1 VRVRFLTYLL
11 AMGVI
16 AGSLV
21 LVGCG
26 GESQQNSQNSQNS
39 KDSHNS
45 HNSQDSQTSQTSQY
59 EGSKGEQKAAPNWKS
74 FRGAVT
80 SVLPDEDSFT
90 VKRNNGTTKT
100 FKYKP
105 DRVRVK
111 QDGKKVGP
119 DAIEKGQLI
128 RLNYVQHK
136 NVNVA
141 NSIRIRSTTSG
152 ASSGEATG

>member
-1 VRVRFLTYLL
+1 VRVRFLRYLL
-11 AMGVI
+11 AVGLI

-26 GESQQNSQNSQNS
+26 GEGQQNSQNSQDSQNS
-39 KDSHNS
+39 KNSKGS
-45 HNSQDSQTSQTSQY
+45 HNSQTSQNSQY

-74 FRGAVT
+74 FKGAVT
-80 SVLPDEDSFT
+80 SVLPDEDNFT
-90 VKRNNGTTKT
+90 VKRKNGTSKT

-111 QDGKKVGP
+111 QDAKKVGP

-141 NSIRIRSTTSG
+141 NSIRMRSKTSG

>member
-1 VRVRFLTYLL
+1 
-11 AMGVI
+11 MGVI

-26 GESQQNSQNSQNS
+26 GESQQSSQNSQDSQNS
-39 KDSHNS
+39 KDSK
-45 HNSQDSQTSQTSQY
+45 DSQTSQNSQY

-74 FRGAVT
+74 FRGTVT

-90 VKRNNGTTKT
+90 VERNNGTTKT

-111 QDGKKVGP
+111 QDGKKVRP

-136 NVNVA
+136 HVNVA
-141 NSIRIRSTTSG
+141 NSIRIRSKTSG
-152 ASSGEATG
+152 ASSG

>member
-1 VRVRFLTYLL
+1 MVRVRFLRYLL
-11 AMGVI
+11 AVGLI

-26 GESQQNSQNSQNS
+26 GESQQSSQNSQNSQNS
-39 KDSHNS
+39 QDNHN
-45 HNSQDSQTSQTSQY
+45 SQTSQNSQY

-74 FRGAVT
+74 FKGAVT
-80 SVLPDEDSFT
+80 SVLPDKDNLT
-90 VKRNNGTTKT
+90 VKRKNGTAKT

-111 QDGKKVGP
+111 QDAKKVGP

-136 NVNVA
+136 HVNVA
-141 NSIRIRSTTSG
+141 NSIRIRAKTSG
-152 ASSGEATG
+152 ASSG

>member
-26 GESQQNSQNSQNS
+26 GEGQQNSQNSQDSQNS
-39 KDSHNS
+39 KDSHTS
-45 HNSQDSQTSQTSQY
+45 HTSQNSQY

-141 NSIRIRSTTSG
+141 NSIRIRSKTSG

>member
-1 VRVRFLTYLL
+1 MRVRYLTYLLL

-26 GESQQNSQNSQNS
+26 GESQQSSQNSQ
-39 KDSHNS
+39 DSHNS
-45 HNSQDSQTSQTSQY
+45 QTSQNSQY
-59 EGSKGEQKAAPNWKS
+59 EGSKGEQKAAPNWKT
-74 FRGAVT
+74 FRGTVT

-90 VKRNNGTTKT
+90 VERNNGTTKT

-128 RLNYVQHK
+128 RLTYVQHK
-136 NVNVA
+136 HVNVA
-141 NSIRIRSTTSG
+141 NSIRIRAKTSG
-152 ASSGEATG
+152 ASSG

>member
-1 VRVRFLTYLL
+1 MRVGFLTYLL

-26 GESQQNSQNSQNS
+26 AEGQQNSQNSQDSQNS
-39 KDSHNS
+39 EDSHNS
-45 HNSQDSQTSQTSQY
+45 HDSQTSQNSQY

-74 FRGAVT
+74 FRGTVT

-90 VKRNNGTTKT
+90 VERNNGTTKT
-100 FKYKP
+100 FKYRP

-141 NSIRIRSTTSG
+141 NSIRIRAKTSG
-152 ASSGEATG
+152 ASSG

>member
-11 AMGVI
+11 AVGLI

-26 GESQQNSQNSQNS
+26 GEGQQDSQNSQNSQHSQNS
-39 KDSHNS
+39 E
-45 HNSQDSQTSQTSQY
+45 NSQHSQY

-74 FRGAVT
+74 FKGSVT
-80 SVLPDEDSFT
+80 SVLPDKDNLT
-90 VKRNNGTTKT
+90 VKRKNGTAKT

-119 DAIEKGQLI
+119 DAIEKGQLVRI
-128 RLNYVQHK
+128 NYVQHEH
-136 NVNVA
+136 VNVA
-141 NSIRIRSTTSG
+141 NSMRIRSKKSG
-152 ASSGEATG
+152 ASSGETTG

>member
-1 VRVRFLTYLL
+1 MRVRFLTYLL

-21 LVGCG
+21 LIGCG
-26 GESQQNSQNSQNS
+26 AEGQQNSQNSQDSQDS
-39 KDSHNS
+39 KDSRS
-45 HNSQDSQTSQTSQY
+45 SQDSQTSQNSQY

-74 FRGAVT
+74 FRGTVT

-90 VKRNNGTTKT
+90 VERNNGTTKT

-141 NSIRIRSTTSG
+141 NSIRIRAKTSG
-152 ASSGEATG
+152 ASSG

>member
-11 AMGVI
+11 AMGAI

-26 GESQQNSQNSQNS
+26 AEGQQNSQNSQDSQNS

-45 HNSQDSQTSQTSQY
+45 QTSQNSQY

-90 VKRNNGTTKT
+90 VERNNGTTKT

-136 NVNVA
+136 HVNVA
-141 NSIRIRSTTSG
+141 NSIRIRAKTSG
-152 ASSGEATG
+152 ASSG

>member
-1 VRVRFLTYLL
+1 VRVGYLTYLLL

-26 GESQQNSQNSQNS
+26 GEGQQSSQNSQTSQNS

-45 HNSQDSQTSQTSQY
+45 QTSQNSQY
-59 EGSKGEQKAAPNWKS
+59 EGSKGEQKAAPNWKT
-74 FRGAVT
+74 FRGTVT

-90 VKRNNGTTKT
+90 VERNNGTTKT

-128 RLNYVQHK
+128 RLTYVQHK
-136 NVNVA
+136 HVNVA
-141 NSIRIRSTTSG
+141 NSIRIRAKTSG
-152 ASSGEATG
+152 ASSG

>member
-1 VRVRFLTYLL
+1 
-11 AMGVI
+11 MGVI

-26 GESQQNSQNSQNS
+26 GETQQNSQNSQDSQNS
-39 KDSHNS
+39 KDSRS
-45 HNSQDSQTSQTSQY
+45 SQDSQTSQNSQY
-59 EGSKGEQKAAPNWKS
+59 EATKGEQKAAPNWKS

-111 QDGKKVGP
+111 QDGKKVRP

-136 NVNVA
+136 HVNVA
-141 NSIRIRSTTSG
+141 NSIRIRSKTSG
-152 ASSGEATG
+152 ASSG

>member
-1 VRVRFLTYLL
+1 
-11 AMGVI
+11 MGVI

-26 GESQQNSQNSQNS
+26 AEGQQNSQDSQDSQNS
-39 KDSHNS
+39 KDSRS
-45 HNSQDSQTSQTSQY
+45 SQDSQTSQNSQY

-74 FRGAVT
+74 FRGTVT

-90 VKRNNGTTKT
+90 VERNNGTTKT

-141 NSIRIRSTTSG
+141 NSIRIRSKTSG
-152 ASSGEATG
+152 ASSG

>member
-1 VRVRFLTYLL
+1 MRVRFLTYLL
-11 AMGVI
+11 AVGLI

-26 GESQQNSQNSQNS
+26 GEGQQDSQNSQNSQHS
-39 KDSHNS
+39 Q
-45 HNSQDSQTSQTSQY
+45 NSQNSQHGQY

-74 FRGAVT
+74 FKGAVT
-80 SVLPDEDSFT
+80 SVLPDKDNLT
-90 VKRNNGTTKT
+90 VKRKNGTAKT

-119 DAIEKGQLI
+119 DAIEKGQLVRI
-128 RLNYVQHK
+128 NYVQHEH
-136 NVNVA
+136 VNVA
-141 NSIRIRSTTSG
+141 NSMRIRSKKSG
-152 ASSGEATG
+152 ASSGETTG

>member
-1 VRVRFLTYLL
+1 VRLRFLTYLL
-11 AMGVI
+11 AMGLI

-39 KDSHNS
+39 KDSQNRQ
-45 HNSQDSQTSQTSQY
+45 NSQNSENSQTSQY

-141 NSIRIRSTTSG
+141 NSIRIRSKTSG
-152 ASSGEATG
+152 ASSG

>member
-1 VRVRFLTYLL
+1 MRVRFLTYLL

-26 GESQQNSQNSQNS
+26 GESQQNSQNSQDSQNS
-39 KDSHNS
+39 KDGQNS
-45 HNSQDSQTSQTSQY
+45 RSSKDSQTSQTTQY
-59 EGSKGEQKAAPNWKS
+59 EATKGEQKAAPNWKT
-74 FRGAVT
+74 FRGTVT

-119 DAIEKGQLI
+119 DAIEKEQLI
-128 RLNYVQHK
+128 RLTYVHHK
-136 NVNVA
+136 HVNVA
-141 NSIRIRSTTSG
+141 NAIRIRAKTSG
-152 ASSGEATG
+152 ASSG

>member
-1 VRVRFLTYLL
+1 MRVRYLTYLL
-11 AMGVI
+11 LAVSLI

-26 GESQQNSQNSQNS
+26 AEGQQSSQDSQNS

-45 HNSQDSQTSQTSQY
+45 QTSQNSQY
-59 EGSKGEQKAAPNWKS
+59 EGTKGEQKAAPNWKS

-90 VKRNNGTTKT
+90 VERNNGTTKT

-128 RLNYVQHK
+128 RLNYVHHK
-136 NVNVA
+136 HVNVA
-141 NSIRIRSTTSG
+141 NSIRIRSKTSG
-152 ASSGEATG
+152 ASSG

>member
-1 VRVRFLTYLL
+1 MRVRYLKYLLL

-26 GESQQNSQNSQNS
+26 GEGQQNSQNSQDSQNS

-45 HNSQDSQTSQTSQY
+45 QTSQNTQY
-59 EGSKGEQKAAPNWKS
+59 EVSKGEQKAAPNWKS

-90 VKRNNGTTKT
+90 VKRNNGTAKT

-111 QDGKKVGP
+111 QDGEKVGP

-136 NVNVA
+136 HVNVA
-141 NSIRIRSTTSG
+141 NSIRIRAKTSG
-152 ASSGEATG
+152 ASSG

>member
-1 VRVRFLTYLL
+1 
-11 AMGVI
+11 MGVI

-26 GESQQNSQNSQNS
+26 AEGQQNSQNSQDSQTS
-39 KDSHNS
+39 KDSRS
-45 HNSQDSQTSQTSQY
+45 SQDSQTSQY

-74 FRGAVT
+74 FRGTVT

-90 VKRNNGTTKT
+90 VERNNGTTKT

-128 RLNYVQHK
+128 RLNYV
-136 NVNVA
+136 
-141 NSIRIRSTTSG
+141 
-152 ASSGEATG
+152 

>member
-1 VRVRFLTYLL
+1 MRVRFLTYLL

-26 GESQQNSQNSQNS
+26 AEGQQNSQNSQDSQNS
-39 KDSHNS
+39 EDSDNS
-45 HNSQDSQTSQTSQY
+45 HDSQTSQNSQY

-74 FRGAVT
+74 FRGTVT

-90 VKRNNGTTKT
+90 VERNNGTTKT

-128 RLNYVQHK
+128 RLTYVQHK
-136 NVNVA
+136 HVNVA
-141 NSIRIRSTTSG
+141 NSIRIRAKTSG
-152 ASSGEATG
+152 ASSG

>member
-11 AMGVI
+11 AMGVF

-26 GESQQNSQNSQNS
+26 GEGQQSSHN
-39 KDSHNS
+39 SHNS
-45 HNSQDSQTSQTSQY
+45 HNSQDSQY

-74 FRGAVT
+74 FKGAVT
-80 SVLPDEDSFT
+80 SVLPDEDNFT
-90 VKRNNGTTKT
+90 VKRKNGTTKT

-111 QDGKKVGP
+111 QDAKKVGP
-119 DAIEKGQLI
+119 DAIEKGQLV

-136 NVNVA
+136 QVNVA
-141 NSIRIRSTTSG
+141 NSIRIRSKTSG
-152 ASSGEATG
+152 ASTG

>member
-26 GESQQNSQNSQNS
+26 GESQQNSQNSQDSQNS
-39 KDSHNS
+39 KDSHTS
-45 HNSQDSQTSQTSQY
+45 HTSQNSQY

-74 FRGAVT
+74 FKGEVT

-90 VKRNNGTTKT
+90 VKRKNGTAKT

-111 QDGKKVGP
+111 QDAKKVGP
-119 DAIEKGQLI
+119 DAIEKGQLV

-136 NVNVA
+136 HVNVA
-141 NSIRIRSTTSG
+141 NSIRIRSKTSG

>member
-1 VRVRFLTYLL
+1 MRVRFLTYLL

-26 GESQQNSQNSQNS
+26 GESQQSSQNSQNSQNS

-45 HNSQDSQTSQTSQY
+45 QTSQNSQY
-59 EGSKGEQKAAPNWKS
+59 EGTKGEQKAAPNWKS

-90 VKRNNGTTKT
+90 VERNNGTSKT

-128 RLNYVQHK
+128 RLNYVHHK
-136 NVNVA
+136 HVNVA
-141 NSIRIRSTTSG
+141 NSIRIRAKTSG
-152 ASSGEATG
+152 ASNG

>member
-1 VRVRFLTYLL
+1 VRLRFLTYLL
-11 AMGVI
+11 AMGLI

-45 HNSQDSQTSQTSQY
+45 HNSQDSQTSQNSQY

-119 DAIEKGQLI
+119 DAIEKGQLV
-128 RLNYVQHK
+128 RVNYVQHEH
-136 NVNVA
+136 VNVA
-141 NSIRIRSTTSG
+141 NSMRIRSKMSG
-152 ASSGEATG
+152 ASSGETTG

>member
-1 VRVRFLTYLL
+1 VRVRYLTYLL

-26 GESQQNSQNSQNS
+26 AEGQQSSQNSQDSQNS

-45 HNSQDSQTSQTSQY
+45 QTSQNSQY
-59 EGSKGEQKAAPNWKS
+59 EGSKGEQKAAPNWKT
-74 FRGAVT
+74 FRGTVT

-128 RLNYVQHK
+128 RLTYVHHK
-136 NVNVA
+136 RVNVA
-141 NSIRIRSTTSG
+141 NAIRIRAKTSG
-152 ASSGEATG
+152 ASSG

>member
-1 VRVRFLTYLL
+1 
-11 AMGVI
+11 MGVI

-26 GESQQNSQNSQNS
+26 GESQQSSQNSQDSQNN

-45 HNSQDSQTSQTSQY
+45 QTSQNTQY
-59 EGSKGEQKAAPNWKS
+59 EGSKGEQKAAPNWKT
-74 FRGAVT
+74 FRGTVT

-90 VKRNNGTTKT
+90 VERNNGTTKT

-128 RLNYVQHK
+128 RLTYVQHK
-136 NVNVA
+136 HVNVA
-141 NSIRIRSTTSG
+141 NSIRIRSKTSG
-152 ASSGEATG
+152 ASSG

>member
-1 VRVRFLTYLL
+1 
-11 AMGVI
+11 MGVI

-26 GESQQNSQNSQNS
+26 GESQQNSQNSQ
-39 KDSHNS
+39 
-45 HNSQDSQTSQTSQY
+45 DSQNSQY
-59 EGSKGEQKAAPNWKS
+59 EGSKGEQKAAPNWKL
-74 FRGAVT
+74 FRGTVT

-90 VKRNNGTTKT
+90 VERNNGTTKT

-111 QDGKKVGP
+111 QDGKKVRP

-128 RLNYVQHK
+128 RLNYVKHK
-136 NVNVA
+136 HVNVA
-141 NSIRIRSTTSG
+141 NSIRIRAKTS
-152 ASSGEATG
+152 